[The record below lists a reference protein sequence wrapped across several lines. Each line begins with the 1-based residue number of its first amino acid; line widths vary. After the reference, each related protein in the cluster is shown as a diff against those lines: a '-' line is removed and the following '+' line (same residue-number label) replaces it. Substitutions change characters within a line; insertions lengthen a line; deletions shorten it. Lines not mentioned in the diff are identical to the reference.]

1 MKAVVFLL
9 FLVLAAPAL
18 RAQSS
23 NFAVYDP
30 NANADAQLDE
40 AIERASLLGKHVLVV
55 VGGNW
60 CAWCRKLDK
69 MFKQD
74 TLVNA
79 ILNADFV
86 LLHVNYSEENKNLSV
101 MKRLGHPE
109 RFGFPV
115 LVILDGSGRRIHTQD
130 SALLETGSA
139 HNAELVARVLKM
151 WGPVVLDPSMYR

>member
-9 FLVLAAPAL
+9 FLVLAAPVL
-18 RAQSS
+18 RAQTS
-23 NFAVYDP
+23 NPTVYDP
-30 NANADAQLDE
+30 TADADAQLDE
-40 AIERASLLGKHVLVV
+40 AIERAAILGKHVLVV

-60 CAWCRKLDK
+60 CTWCLKLDK
-69 MFKQD
+69 MFRKD
-74 TLVNA
+74 SLVNP
-79 ILNADFV
+79 ILNSDFV
-86 LLHVNYSEENKNLSV
+86 LLHVNYSEENKNLPV

-115 LVILDGSGRRIHTQD
+115 LVILDGSGHRIHTQD
-130 SALLETGSA
+130 SALLENGSA

>member
-1 MKAVVFLL
+1 MKHVIVLFLL
-9 FLVLAAPAL
+9 VFAAPEL
-18 RAQSS
+18 SAQSHVT
-23 NFAVYDP
+23 NPYNP
-30 NANADAQLDE
+30 EANAGAQLDE
-40 AIERASLLGKHVLVV
+40 AIERAAILGKHVLVV

-69 MFKQD
+69 LFKQD

-79 ILNADFV
+79 VLNADYI

-115 LVILDGSGRRIHTQD
+115 LVILDGSGHRIHTQD
-130 SALLETGSA
+130 SALLESGSA
-139 HNAELVARVLKM
+139 HSAELVVRMLRM
-151 WGPVVLDPSMYR
+151 WGPVVMDPSMYR